1 MGHRSTPEELLGRTR
16 RPNTSPVP
24 GAAAPRRPPPP
35 AMQGLPLATP
45 PPAAGTP
52 QRPAAAHGGA
62 ERLAQPSGAY
72 RRQRS
77 RGGSERQPRVQ
88 DTPSPGGGP
97 LSPRTPRAPK
107 RSGYGNSL
115 PCGCRAVARRL
126 RARGCELPA
135 VLTHLL
141 HARETP
147 SPELHAHSRRA
158 AAAPAALPAPVRGA
172 AARSLARLGAA
183 RFGWAGLRGSDSEPG
198 ATWPRARGW
207 HRDTDGPAG
216 WHPPPRRPL
225 FIRSPTASEPQ
236 PRLRHRPGAA
246 RGLRPRAPGL
256 PRAALSP
263 ATPRPGAGGRARLGP
278 GCSGRDSA
286 GTGWTPG
293 GHRAGPGRV

>member
-1 MGHRSTPEELLGRTR
+1 
-16 RPNTSPVP
+16 
-24 GAAAPRRPPPP
+24 
-35 AMQGLPLATP
+35 MQGLPPATP

-88 DTPSPGGGP
+88 DTPSPGGSP

-107 RSGYGNSL
+107 RSGCGNSL

-141 HARETP
+141 HAREAP
-147 SPELHAHSRRA
+147 SPALHAHSRRA

-183 RFGWAGLRGSDSEPG
+183 RLGWAGHRGSESEPG
-198 ATWPRARGW
+198 ATWPPARGW

-216 WHPPPRRPL
+216 WPPPPRRPL
-225 FIRSPTASEPQ
+225 FARQPLQNHSPGSGTD
-236 PRLRHRPGAA
+236 
-246 RGLRPRAPGL
+246 RGLRGGCVPVPRGCPAPL
-256 PRAALSP
+256 C
-263 ATPRPGAGGRARLGP
+263 PRPRRGP
-278 GCSGRDSA
+278 EPVAEPGRDRDA
-286 GTGWTPG
+286 RGGTAPAPG